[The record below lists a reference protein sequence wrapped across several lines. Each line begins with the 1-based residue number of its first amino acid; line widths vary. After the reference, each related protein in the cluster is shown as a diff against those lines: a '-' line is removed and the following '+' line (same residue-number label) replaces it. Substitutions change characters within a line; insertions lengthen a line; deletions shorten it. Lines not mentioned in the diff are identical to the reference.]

1 MRDPDAAYAVDANIN
16 RTQSN
21 RMTSR
26 HDPGTAYTGAA
37 DEDRL
42 CLALYVVHRKTI
54 ARYRSFLE
62 ALGLTFTQYMVL
74 VRLWERDRVSVAE
87 VGRELDLDSGTLTPL
102 LKRLE
107 AKGLVDRRRS
117 RADERVVLIS
127 LTARGRE
134 IGRQAARAPGQER
147 LAGLFESDAIAELLR
162 ALEGK
167 SASRTRP
174 GIERAF

>member
-1 MRDPDAAYAVDANIN
+1 MH

-21 RMTSR
+21 GMTPR
-26 HDPGTAYTGAA
+26 HAPGAAYTGAA
-37 DEDRL
+37 EEDRL
-42 CLALYVVHRKTI
+42 CLALYVAHRKTI
-54 ARYRSFLE
+54 ARYRSFLD

-117 RADERVVLIS
+117 RSDERVVLIS

-134 IGRQAARAPGQER
+134 LGRRAAQATAQER
-147 LAGLFESDAIAELLR
+147 LAGLFGPGAVGELLK
-162 ALEGK
+162 ALEGEP
-167 SASRTRP
+167 ATRARSS
-174 GIERAF
+174 IERAF